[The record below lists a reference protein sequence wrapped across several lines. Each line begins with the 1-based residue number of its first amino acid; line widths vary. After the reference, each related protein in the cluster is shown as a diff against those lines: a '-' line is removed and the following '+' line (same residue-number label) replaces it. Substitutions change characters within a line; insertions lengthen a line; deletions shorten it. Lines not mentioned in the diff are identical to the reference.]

1 MLLNFLA
8 ITECSQIRNNL
19 IQKSKNKTEKREF
32 KRVFSI
38 KPLAERHETE
48 HGKYLA
54 DNVSASLQWSVSEQS
69 GYFATLLCQSDCE
82 TESEQSDQL
91 EAQQR
96 TSRNFPDNNKRLKE
110 MNKCTECLLQNC
122 NWRRN
127 TAGDKE
133 TREKQ
138 KDSILN

>member
-1 MLLNFLA
+1 MLHEASRMLLNFLA

-54 DNVSASLQWSVSEQS
+54 DNVSASLQ
-69 GYFATLLCQSDCE
+69 
-82 TESEQSDQL
+82 
-91 EAQQR
+91 
-96 TSRNFPDNNKRLKE
+96 
-110 MNKCTECLLQNC
+110 
-122 NWRRN
+122 
-127 TAGDKE
+127 
-133 TREKQ
+133 
-138 KDSILN
+138 